1 MFKLYIM
8 LSDQVKKIL
17 ARIDEGKRLID
28 QHSPVAQPL
37 SADLHEQ
44 LLFDWIYNANAL
56 EGSTLTGKETLLV
69 IQEGKTIG
77 RKSVVEY
84 LEVINHRE
92 AIVFVEALAKAKG
105 QIQESDICEINRMLL
120 AQIDS
125 KAGGCYRDSG
135 VEINDL
141 SHSPPSAAQ
150 VPELMAEFT
159 RQHLGNSE
167 AHPVWQAALAFF
179 SLVAIQPFSKCNGPT
194 ALLLMNLMLMKEGYF
209 PAIILK
215 NDRQKYYS
223 CLKKKGQLNVFII
236 FVARAVER
244 TIYLYM
250 EAIPGMTERFLSLTE
265 AAIIS
270 PYSREYLNVLA
281 RRGTIPAFKL
291 RRNWLISPEALDA
304 YVASRG
310 WVRI

>member
-1 MFKLYIM
+1 M

-17 ARIDEGKRLID
+17 ARIDEGKRLLGAHGPLVD
-28 QHSPVAQPL
+28 SLSPE
-37 SADLHEQ
+37 LHEQ
-44 LLFDWIYNANAL
+44 LLFDWIYNSNAL
-56 EGSTLTGKETLLV
+56 EGNTLTAKETLLV
-69 IQEGKTIG
+69 LQKGETIG

-92 AIVFVEALAKAKG
+92 AIGFVEEFAEDKG
-105 QIQESDICEINRMLL
+105 QIQERDICEINRMLL
-120 AQIDS
+120 AQIDAKS
-125 KAGGCYRDSG
+125 GGCYRDSDG
-135 VEINDL
+135 EVTDS
-141 SHSPPSAAQ
+141 SHSPPGASQ

-167 AHPVWQAALAFF
+167 AHPVCQAALAFF
-179 SLVAIQPFSKCNGPT
+179 SLVAIQPFAKCNGPT

-215 NDRQKYYS
+215 NDRQKYYT
-223 CLKKKGQLNVFII
+223 CLAKAYKGQLNDLII

-281 RRGTIPAFKL
+281 RRGAIPAFKL
-291 RRNWLISPEALDA
+291 RRNWLISPEALDV

-310 WVRI
+310 WISI